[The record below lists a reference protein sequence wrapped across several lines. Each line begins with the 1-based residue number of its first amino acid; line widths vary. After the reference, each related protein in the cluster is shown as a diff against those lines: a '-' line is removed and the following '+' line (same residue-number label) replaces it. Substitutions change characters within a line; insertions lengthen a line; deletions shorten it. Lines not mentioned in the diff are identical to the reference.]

1 MKPEEIRH
9 KGPDRFFHWLMAT
22 LVIILLGTSFLPVLG
37 LQFNWVPIHWIS
49 GVLLTFVIIFHL
61 YRVTFVHG
69 LSSMM
74 PNRTEIIFWKNE
86 TSLSDQKYDI
96 NQKLYHWAVSL
107 ILLILVF
114 TGCLMLAKI
123 DTPFWQRDPSILSDW
138 NWGIVYTL
146 HGAASMLLIFLFIL
160 HIYFTLLP
168 EHRILLI
175 SMVYGKI
182 KTKTDQKGKSSS

>member
-22 LVIILLGTSFLPVLG
+22 LVIILLGTSFFPILG
-37 LQFNWVPIHWIS
+37 IHFNWVPTHWIS
-49 GVLLTFVIIFHL
+49 GVLLTLAILFHL
-61 YRVTFVHG
+61 YRVIFVHG

-74 PNRTEIIFWKNE
+74 PKKREMFFWKNQA
-86 TSLSDQKYDI
+86 TSNDQKYDI
-96 NQKLYHWAVSL
+96 NQKLYHWAISL
-107 ILLILVF
+107 ILLILVI

-146 HGAASMLLIFLFIL
+146 HGAVSMLLIFFFIL

-168 EHRILLI
+168 EHRTLLI
-175 SMVYGKI
+175 SMAYG
-182 KTKTDQKGKSSS
+182 KTKTKLDNKGKSSP